1 MNGWRKWLRL
11 LNITGTF
18 TAALLLI
25 GCEKSAGPDA
35 PNVNNPNDNK
45 APGTPSVNNTPATP
59 KAVNYDQPFDE
70 AVITE
75 VIDGQHFPPN
85 VTLGGKKTGTL
96 RAGVE
101 ELWSKIKLTAAAGT
115 AIPYTVTLNT
125 AEGPIEILLRP
136 EIAPNHVRNFV
147 ALAHLGYYDGLCF
160 ERIVHQEA
168 NSDGVKSRLD
178 LILAGCP
185 TGTGDD
191 GFGHIG
197 YFVRSEFQQ
206 DMKHAEGTV
215 GFWHEEDPDSA
226 GTRFYITLGTAPVLD
241 GKFTVIGLVTR
252 GLDVVKKIAGAPL
265 QSKDMYPD
273 TEKPVKPVI
282 IQKATLA
289 PEIVE
294 K

>member
-1 MNGWRKWLRL
+1 MVSWRKWLRV
-11 LNITGTF
+11 LNITGTV
-18 TAALLLI
+18 TAASLLI

-35 PNVNNPNDNK
+35 PKVGNSKDDQ
-45 APGTPSVNNTPATP
+45 APGALSVNNTPATP
-59 KAVNYDQPFDE
+59 KAVNYHQPFDE
-70 AVITE
+70 AVVTE

-85 VTLGGKKTGTL
+85 VTIGGKKTGTL

-101 ELWSKIKLTAAAGT
+101 ELWPKVRLADATGG
-115 AIPYTVTLNT
+115 AIPLTVTLNT
-125 AEGPIEILLRP
+125 AEGPIEIRLRP

-168 NSDGVKSRLD
+168 DSDGVKSRLD

-197 YFVRSEFQQ
+197 YFVRAEFQQ

-241 GKFTVIGLVTR
+241 GKFTVIGSVTK
-252 GLDVVKKIAGAPL
+252 GLDNVKKIAAAPL
-265 QSKDMYPD
+265 QSKDVYPD
-273 TEKPVKPVI
+273 SEKPVKPVI